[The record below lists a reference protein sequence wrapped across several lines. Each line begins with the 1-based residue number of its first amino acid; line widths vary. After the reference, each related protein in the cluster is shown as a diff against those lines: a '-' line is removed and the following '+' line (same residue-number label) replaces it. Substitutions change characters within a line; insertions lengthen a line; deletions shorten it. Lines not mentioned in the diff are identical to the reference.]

1 VAELLDHDLPH
12 QLAQAVGVEGA
23 RRDVDGLGGGAR
35 ARQGEFGDLA
45 LELRHDVLRLLRA
58 DAGQAAQEFLVL
70 AGDRVGQLGDR
81 QGQRARRDHRPDVLH
96 GDELLEEFLVELGG
110 EADQHR
116 ARLIAGRVIV
126 DDQLE
131 LAPLLARSRR
141 DVLDLAEGDGR
152 QEHLVA
158 DAPAFEDDSILELA
172 PQSTGQRRDHDDT
185 LIGARRPGARI
196 R

>member
-1 VAELLDHDLPH
+1 M
-12 QLAQAVGVEGA
+12 
-23 RRDVDGLGGGAR
+23 
-35 ARQGEFGDLA
+35 
-45 LELRHDVLRLLRA
+45 
-58 DAGQAAQEFLVL
+58 
-70 AGDRVGQLGDR
+70 
-81 QGQRARRDHRPDVLH
+81 
-96 GDELLEEFLVELGG
+96 
-110 EADQHR
+110 
-116 ARLIAGRVIV
+116 V

-131 LAPLLARSRR
+131 LPPLLARSRR

-196 R
+196 RRAPARARRPRGSASGATLTSGTGGPR